1 VITARALGVYVYLKA
16 TSALISAESL
26 SAIFPE
32 GRDALRTSLREL
44 REAGLIKTTKV
55 NINGRIMTVSQL
67 VETDYWALESR
78 LLPLQTQLNS
88 SYIHIDNSINSKPN
102 SETSSREAQME
113 YYETEE
119 ERLEAKQKHDERKHR
134 EKMEQHESRRQ
145 ERMLKRDPAN
155 AAGWSS
161 TDSAFEFAEQMH
173 SIWHIQPWQVTR
185 SRFRFALDGKRKEYN
200 TDGAIELE
208 MMQLYFGTIKHDTK
222 LTDPEIIW
230 KRFIVQFHNLLIE
243 AKRLTVTSEQIEE
256 IKAEAEKSQEWLDN
270 V

>member
-1 VITARALGVYVYLKA
+1 MITARALGVYVYLKA
-16 TSALISAESL
+16 TEAPISAESL
-26 SAIFPE
+26 AKAFPE
-32 GRDALRTSLREL
+32 AGRKSFLAVLKEL
-44 REAGLIKTTKV
+44 REAGLIVTSRAV
-55 NINGRIMTVSQL
+55 INGKYVTYSKVVDGSPIR
-67 VETDYWALESR
+67 ALLS
-78 LLPLQTQLNS
+78 LQTQLNS

-119 ERLEAKQKHDERKHR
+119 ERLEAKRKFDERKHR
-134 EKMEQHESRRQ
+134 EKMNQHEVRRQ
-145 ERMLKRDPAN
+145 ERMTKRDPAN
-155 AAGWSS
+155 AVGWSS

-185 SRFRFALDGKRKEYN
+185 SRFRFALDAKRKEYN
-200 TDGAIELE
+200 TDGATELE
-208 MMQLYFGTIKHDTK
+208 MMKLYFGTIKHDTK

-243 AKRLTVTSEQIEE
+243 AKRLTVTKEQIED
-256 IKAEAEKSQEWLDN
+256 IKVEAEKSQEWLDN